1 MTSGASG
8 EWAVLGVEKRRP
20 QAIYE
25 ALTGRIADGRLRAG
39 CRLTERHLA
48 EEFNASRTVVREALV
63 KLQARGLAITR
74 QGAGTVVLEPVEY
87 PARCCPGP
95 REMSVTGSWL
105 EFRLGLET
113 EAAALA
119 ARRRTAADLQRLDAA
134 ARRRIGSC
142 GGGHRHFHL
151 AVAQA
156 AHNRLYLNL
165 LRSTLAAHEAEWPQ
179 GSGGRKPP
187 SKGHG
192 DLCTAIVQAIRA
204 GDSAAASACM
214 RLLLNAQRSTLCEE
228 SQPPSAQ

>member
-1 MTSGASG
+1 MTGGASG
-8 EWAVLGVEKRRP
+8 ELAMLGADKRRP
-20 QAIYE
+20 QAIYQ

-63 KLQARGLAITR
+63 KLQARGLAYTR

-87 PARCCPGP
+87 PERCCPEP
-95 REMSVTGSWL
+95 SDTSITGSWL
-105 EFRLGLET
+105 EVRLGLET

-134 ARRRIGSC
+134 ARRRPGSW
-142 GGGHRHFHL
+142 GGNHHFHL

-165 LRSTLAAHEAEWPQ
+165 LRSTLAAHEAEWPEE
-179 GSGGRKPP
+179 SGGRKPP
-187 SKGHG
+187 STGHG
-192 DLCTAIVQAIRA
+192 DLYIAIVQAIRA
-204 GDSAAASACM
+204 GDSVAASACM

-228 SQPPSAQ
+228 DQPPSAQ